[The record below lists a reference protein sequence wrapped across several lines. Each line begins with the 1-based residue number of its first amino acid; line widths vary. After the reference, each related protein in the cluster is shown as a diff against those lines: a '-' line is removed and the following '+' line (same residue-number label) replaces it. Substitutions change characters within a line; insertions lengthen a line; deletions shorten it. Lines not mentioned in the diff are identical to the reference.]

1 MKFLDK
7 VKVIKNR
14 EDYLKEDV
22 HEGMVGTIIDAEI
35 RDNCFNVIFV
45 DDSLDETDNK
55 MLKDDIICAIRIVDL
70 ILIKD
75 MNCSDDIIL
84 NSIPKNNPNWW
95 CKVENGFILNLKG
108 KKKNA
113 IPYDYNS

>member
-14 EDYLKEDV
+14 DVYLREDV

-84 NSIPKNNPNWW
+84 DSLPKNNPDWW

-108 KKKNA
+108 EKKNT